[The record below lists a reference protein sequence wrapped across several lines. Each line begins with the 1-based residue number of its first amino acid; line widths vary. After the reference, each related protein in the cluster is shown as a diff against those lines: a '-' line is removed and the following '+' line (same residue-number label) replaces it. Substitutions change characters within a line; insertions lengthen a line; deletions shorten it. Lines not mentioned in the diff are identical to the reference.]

1 MVSASSTTQRGS
13 HKNGEA
19 PFTAA
24 RRLRCYLVVA
34 QRARLVKRRAAPTA
48 RAHPIHLRPE
58 RRSSFGVCRFFWP
71 TMPISGTNSLNAPFA
86 VISSSWAMRPA
97 WPWAVKR
104 KRWPPPSDLISA
116 LAGPSGPTA
125 PNCSTGAPRSA
136 AQEPHDL
143 LVDLVRPLHHH
154 EVPHTFDEFRP

>member
-58 RRSSFGVCRFFWP
+58 GRSSLGVSGNISRGGCATPSCRG
-71 TMPISGTNSLNAPFA
+71 SGASQWYSAPASL
-86 VISSSWAMRPA
+86 
-97 WPWAVKR
+97 
-104 KRWPPPSDLISA
+104 
-116 LAGPSGPTA
+116 
-125 PNCSTGAPRSA
+125 GARQERS
-136 AQEPHDL
+136 HRL
-143 LVDLVRPLHHH
+143 
-154 EVPHTFDEFRP
+154 T